1 MYKHLNKIDRI
12 NKMIDNHLGDYF
24 NYTKEELKS
33 HTCLWHLQD
42 DRLRRIRNIILKEV
56 QL

>member
-42 DRLRRIRNIILKEV
+42 DSLRRIRNIILKEV
-56 QL
+56 